1 MQNKQKKTQYSWRKR
16 QRKVAKKYSISFST
30 PIFLSTYGTTMVGKG
45 LVLALHYIATKE
57 ITYSHGNAE
66 YIMRNIKMLQDKKTQ
81 GKGEKENNL
90 L

>member
-1 MQNKQKKTQYSWRKR
+1 
-16 QRKVAKKYSISFST
+16 
-30 PIFLSTYGTTMVGKG
+30 MVGKG